1 MKDLGSG
8 WEELATELELGE
20 ANVRKI
26 RKENK
31 TDREKAYSVL
41 TMWTDK
47 EGEDATLERLVD
59 TLEKIAES
67 IPVEKMLESEERVD
81 DQGEVNRLLKKAKDE
96 ISIENGEKEASGESS
111 EEAVLKE
118 LGIQL
123 PEGKIAEK
131 DEDDQKEVAKLLKK
145 VHDEISIENRR
156 KEGRKETS
164 LEAASKEAS
173 SREEKNPKK
182 RGSKKEAK
190 PMTS

>member
-1 MKDLGSG
+1 VVEIAGIMKDLGSG

-67 IPVEKMLESEERVD
+67 IPVEKML
-81 DQGEVNRLLKKAKDE
+81 G
-96 ISIENGEKEASGESS
+96 
-111 EEAVLKE
+111 
-118 LGIQL
+118 
-123 PEGKIAEK
+123 
-131 DEDDQKEVAKLLKK
+131 
-145 VHDEISIENRR
+145 
-156 KEGRKETS
+156 
-164 LEAASKEAS
+164 
-173 SREEKNPKK
+173 
-182 RGSKKEAK
+182 
-190 PMTS
+190 M

>member
-1 MKDLGSG
+1 MLQLQECFDEFNLLIFETRIFCIDIMPDDLVKDPCSS
-8 WEELATELELGE
+8 
-20 ANVRKI
+20 
-26 RKENK
+26 
-31 TDREKAYSVL
+31 D
-41 TMWTDK
+41 
-47 EGEDATLERLVD
+47 
-59 TLEKIAES
+59 
-67 IPVEKMLESEERVD
+67 MLHFAESEERVD

-164 LEAASKEAS
+164 LEAASKEG
-173 SREEKNPKK
+173 KID
-182 RGSKKEAK
+182 
-190 PMTS
+190 

>member
-1 MKDLGSG
+1 MVEIAGIMEDLGSG

-67 IPVEKMLESEERVD
+67 IPVEKML
-81 DQGEVNRLLKKAKDE
+81 GMYMW
-96 ISIENGEKEASGESS
+96 
-111 EEAVLKE
+111 
-118 LGIQL
+118 
-123 PEGKIAEK
+123 
-131 DEDDQKEVAKLLKK
+131 K
-145 VHDEISIENRR
+145 V
-156 KEGRKETS
+156 
-164 LEAASKEAS
+164 
-173 SREEKNPKK
+173 
-182 RGSKKEAK
+182 
-190 PMTS
+190 